1 MTPAGE
7 RTSLGAKMPLGATL
21 PLVQVR
27 DLKVHFPVRAGVWR
41 RTVGHIRAVDGVSFH
56 IEEGETLGLVGE
68 SGSGKSTTGRAVLG
82 LLQPTGGT
90 VTVEGQSLGD
100 LSPQELRAARRH
112 FQMIFQDPFAS
123 LNPRATVGAIV
134 REPLDVHG
142 VGDPAD
148 RPSRVEA
155 LLESVGLGAAMARRY
170 PHEFSGGQ
178 RQRIGIAR
186 ALATSPRL
194 IVADEPISALDVSIQ
209 AQVVNLMNDLK
220 RDLGLTYLFIAHDL
234 AMVRHISDRVAVMLS
249 GRLVEIGPRDRVFR
263 SPAHPYTRMLLES
276 VPSVP
281 GSGRGDGPSSGNGT
295 GQPSEAG
302 GSSSNSSGLAA
313 GAAAGDIRTP
323 GAPTR
328 PSTAGGGCVFMSRC
342 PFAEEACG
350 AEVPPL
356 APVDGQEDH
365 QSACFRVAQLPG
377 WSHP

>member
-1 MTPAGE
+1 MTPVVQN
-7 RTSLGAKMPLGATL
+7 TPLVQKA

-41 RTVGHIRAVDGVSFH
+41 RTVGHIRAVDGMSFH

-178 RQRIGIAR
+178 RQRMGIAR

-209 AQVVNLMNDLK
+209 AQVVNLMTDLK

-281 GSGRGDGPSSGNGT
+281 DHGEGGGAPSPARPA
-295 GQPSEAG
+295 QPAG
-302 GSSSNSSGLAA
+302 LASSKSGLATGTPSGDGVLA
-313 GAAAGDIRTP
+313 TAAPSSKSRLAPGDRSS
-323 GAPTR
+323 AA
-328 PSTAGGGCVFMSRC
+328 SGCVFMSRC

-365 QSACFRVAQLPG
+365 RSACFRVAQLPA